1 MDLGRGEVG
10 WGWGA
15 VEVGGRCDGRPVAL
29 EDVCVVHSGVQNALE
44 AKSRTGGMEARGEN
58 SGLK

>member
-1 MDLGRGEVG
+1 M
-10 WGWGA
+10 GWGA

-29 EDVCVVHSGVQNALE
+29 EDVGVVHSGVQNALE
-44 AKSRTGGMEARGEN
+44 AKSQTGGMEARGEN

>member
-1 MDLGRGEVG
+1 M
-10 WGWGA
+10 GWGA

-29 EDVCVVHSGVQNALE
+29 EDVGVVHSGVQNASE